1 MKRVKLAL
9 FTAYVVLAWVGAFLL
24 VVFRYEH
31 VETNNHLILVDR
43 LTGEVVTLPSGAT
56 FKQLE
61 LEVRQ
66 LELENA
72 NLTEWF
78 KLVAG
83 ENRRLRAGAA
93 KGCLN
98 GAQQAVMG
106 PGAMPRPFCVSPI
119 AAARKRAGRATSR
132 RPRRRCKAWSPHR
145 RLRHRRS
152 EGGEGALG

>member
-1 MKRVKLAL
+1 MKWVKLAL
-9 FTAYVVLAWVGAFLL
+9 YTASVVLASVSAFLL

-31 VETNNHLILVDR
+31 FETIDHLIRVDR

-72 NLTEWF
+72 NLIEQF

-83 ENRRLRAGAA
+83 EIRRLRAEIDNA
-93 KGCLN
+93 KAL
-98 GAQQAVMG
+98 
-106 PGAMPRPFCVSPI
+106 VS
-119 AAARKRAGRATSR
+119 
-132 RPRRRCKAWSPHR
+132 
-145 RLRHRRS
+145 LDQD
-152 EGGEGALG
+152 

>member
-9 FTAYVVLAWVGAFLL
+9 FTASVVLAWVGAFLL

-72 NLTEWF
+72 NLIEQF

-83 ENRRLRAGAA
+83 EIRRLRAEIGNA
-93 KGCLN
+93 KAL
-98 GAQQAVMG
+98 
-106 PGAMPRPFCVSPI
+106 VS
-119 AAARKRAGRATSR
+119 
-132 RPRRRCKAWSPHR
+132 
-145 RLRHRRS
+145 LDQD
-152 EGGEGALG
+152 